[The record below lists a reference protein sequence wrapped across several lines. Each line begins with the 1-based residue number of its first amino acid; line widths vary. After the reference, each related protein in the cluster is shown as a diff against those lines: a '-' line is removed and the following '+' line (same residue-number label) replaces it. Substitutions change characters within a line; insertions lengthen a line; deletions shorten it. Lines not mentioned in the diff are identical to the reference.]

1 MNDTESIVK
10 DKMYTNPI
18 NNEMNTGPID
28 NKRNIGRKA
37 GGIETIINAMSSFN
51 TGEALKISSLVDKYH
66 ALLGKDPLSAYTLLG
81 QLPVEAAAPFYM
93 GLAER
98 FGKQL
103 DVLKADSNPKQYAA
117 INVLYESCFEKAG
130 YKVK

>member
-1 MNDTESIVK
+1 MNDTKSIVE
-10 DKMYTNPI
+10 D
-18 NNEMNTGPID
+18 
-28 NKRNIGRKA
+28 KRNIGYIDNQKNTGHIDNKKNTGHKT
-37 GGIETIINAMSSFN
+37 GGIETIIGAMSLFN
-51 TGEALKISSLVDKYH
+51 TEEALKISSLVDKYH